1 MRGDPVGNLQS
12 LVVTS
17 ILHTGSRVALFH
29 MHMHTLTGKLYRS
42 IENKRGASQAVNM
55 PPAQESIGAVFCE
68 ICADGAVV
76 KGSGL

>member
-29 MHMHTLTGKLYRS
+29 MHMHTLTGKLYR
-42 IENKRGASQAVNM
+42 RA
-55 PPAQESIGAVFCE
+55 
-68 ICADGAVV
+68 
-76 KGSGL
+76 